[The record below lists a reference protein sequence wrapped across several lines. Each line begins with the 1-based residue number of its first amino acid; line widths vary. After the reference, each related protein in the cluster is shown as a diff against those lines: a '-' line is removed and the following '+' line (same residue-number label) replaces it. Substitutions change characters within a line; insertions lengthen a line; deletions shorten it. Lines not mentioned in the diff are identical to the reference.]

1 MTKFDVNARA
11 AEIIDSFT
19 ALDASK
25 AAVKASLTNSGQD
38 ALAAAMQR
46 LNQAVGKAQSVGL
59 SSQEELA
66 AAMARLNASK

>member
-1 MTKFDVNARA
+1 MSNFNANTRA

-25 AAVKASLTNSGQD
+25 AAVKASLANGGQD
-38 ALAAAMQR
+38 VLAAAMAR
-46 LNQAVGKAQSVGL
+46 LNQAVGKAQAVGI
-59 SSQEELA
+59 SSQDELA